1 MKKVIFWFM
10 LVMLFGIW
18 FNVFAQD
25 YILFYGNGCPHCAKV
40 ERFAKENWLSQKF
53 DFVFKE
59 VYFNKNN
66 LLELQWYLDK
76 LNLDSSQ
83 IGVPFLVINNENE
96 CSYINWST
104 PIIDFFQKKLDM
116 FVVSQDENVECNVEN
131 CAWLQCEWHTL
142 EDIQNITNWSIPVSK
157 SIEDDQDLLWGSLTW
172 DQDNLSGEL
181 ISWSIWSSEKKS
193 EFNKWKFF
201 GIMLP
206 AALADS
212 INPCEF
218 AVMLLLV
225 STILVKTKSR
235 RRALFSWWLFILAVF
250 MSYFAMWL
258 WLFSALANAQNTSLI
273 KIIVWILG
281 IVVWLANLKDFFW
294 YGKWFIMEVPL
305 AWRPKMVSLI
315 EKITSPGWAFVVGVI
330 VSLFLLPCTSG
341 PYFTILWYLASES
354 KQLHTWGYIYLFV
367 YNIIFVLPM
376 IVIALLVGLGF
387 KSAEEL
393 AAIKKK
399 NVKLIHLIVWLLML
413 GLWIYVLLNF

>member
-1 MKKVIFWFM
+1 MFVI
-10 LVMLFGIW
+10 LFGVW
-18 FNVFAQD
+18 FNVWAQD

-76 LNLDSSQ
+76 LSLDSSQ
-83 IGVPFLVINNENE
+83 IGVPFLVINNKNE

-142 EDIQNITNWSIPVSK
+142 EDIQNITNGSVSIKQSVSK
-157 SIEDDQDLLWGSLTW
+157 DDILVENSLTGME
-172 DQDNLSGEL
+172 SGL
-181 ISWSIWSSEKKS
+181 QANISQKSQVINNKS

-206 AALADS
+206 AALSDS

-225 STILVKTKSR
+225 STILAKSKSR
-235 RRALFSWWLFILAVF
+235 RRALLSGWLFVLAVF

-258 WLFSALANAQNTSLI
+258 GLFSALANAQNTSLI
-273 KIIVWILG
+273 KIIVWIFGVL
-281 IVVWLANLKDFFW
+281 VWLANLKDFFW
-294 YGKWFIMEVPL
+294 YGKWFVMEVPL

-315 EKITSPGWAFVVGVI
+315 EKITSPGWAFVVWVI
-330 VSLFLLPCTSG
+330 VSLFLLPCTSW
-341 PYFTILWYLASES
+341 PYFTILGYLASES
-354 KQLHTWGYIYLFV
+354 KNLNLRWYIYLLV

-376 IVIALLVGLGF
+376 IIIAVLVGFGF

-393 AAIKKK
+393 AKIKKK
-399 NVKLIHLIVWLLML
+399 NTKLIHLIVGLLML
-413 GLWIYVLLNF
+413 GLGIYVLLNL